1 MNQYGILTGV
11 SYALCLSILIHEFL
25 WFINNVLRQYY
36 TFSTVFSF
44 ELIPSLTQGHFRG
57 LSIKKSDFWT
67 ILTFLGIKGLTRSLN
82 GTNPLHFQPK
92 SRVFAWVLT

>member
-36 TFSTVFSF
+36 TFATVFF
-44 ELIPSLTQGHFRG
+44 VWTITVSLTQGHFGAFR
-57 LSIKKSDFWT
+57 LPIIKKQIDDSD
-67 ILTFLGIKGLTRSLN
+67 ISDI
-82 GTNPLHFQPK
+82 
-92 SRVFAWVLT
+92 VVLVT

>member
-67 ILTFLGIKGLTRSLN
+67 ILIFWKKKFGPDL
-82 GTNPLHFQPK
+82 
-92 SRVFAWVLT
+92 